1 MSRIMKIKERYRT
14 LSIAAKAGI
23 WFVICSVIQ
32 KSFSLITTPVFT
44 RLLTKEEFGIYSV
57 YLSWLQVF
65 TIVCT
70 FRLDFGVFNKG
81 MTKYHNNKED
91 YTSSMQGITT
101 LLTIIAFLIY
111 LLFQKQINQITE
123 LSTVITLFLFLE
135 MLFTPALNFWM
146 IRQRYDFQYRG
157 VVFVTVVMS
166 AANFLTGL
174 AAVVCLKDK
183 GFARILSCVIVQ
195 ACFGLI
201 FYLVNLSKSKKIWK
215 WEYIKFAII
224 FNLPLIPHYFSSYIL
239 DQSDRIMIQKMC
251 GLESAALYSV
261 AYNAGLIT
269 KIIVNSINNALIPWQ
284 YRKLEKGQYKG
295 VARQMQSASIMM
307 AFAFLIFIAFGPELI
322 KVMASE
328 KYYDAVYVIPPVAAS
343 MFFVFLYSVFCNI
356 EFFYDANKAAMI
368 ISTIGAAVNILL
380 NYYCIPRFGYAAAG
394 YTTLFCYL
402 LFAGMHYVYVNK
414 VVKANIGSSLFS
426 TSDLLPVSLIFL
438 ILASVISVFYG
449 NWIIRYLFI
458 WGLIVTGV
466 IKRNYLINILK
477 DIRDK

>member
-1 MSRIMKIKERYRT
+1 MSRIIKIKEKYST

-44 RLLTKEEFGIYSV
+44 RLLTKEQFGIYSV

-81 MTKYHNNKED
+81 MTKYHDNKEE

-101 LLTIIAFLIY
+101 LLTITAFLAY
-111 LLFQKQINQITE
+111 LLFRKQINQLTE
-123 LSTVITLFLFLE
+123 LSTTITLFLFLE
-135 MLFTPALNFWM
+135 LLFTPALNFWM
-146 IRQRYDFQYRG
+146 IRQRYDFHYRG
-157 VVFVTVVMS
+157 VVFVTAAMS
-166 AANFLTGL
+166 AANFLIGL
-174 AAVVCLKDK
+174 AAVICMEDK
-183 GFARILSCVIVQ
+183 GIARILSCVIVQ
-195 ACFGLI
+195 ACFGMI
-201 FYLVNLSKSKKIWK
+201 FYLLNLSKSKKIWK

-224 FNLPLIPHYFSSYIL
+224 FNIPLIPHYFLSYIL

-261 AYNAGLIT
+261 AYNAGLVT

-284 YRKLEKGQYKG
+284 YRKLEKGQYKA
-295 VARQMQSASIMM
+295 VAGQMKSAGIMM
-307 AFAFLIFIAFGPELI
+307 AFAFLVFIALGPELI
-322 KVMASE
+322 RLMASE
-328 KYYDAVYVIPPVAAS
+328 KYYDAVKVIPPVAAS

-368 ISTIGAAVNILL
+368 ISTIGAAANIIL
-380 NYYCIPRFGYAAAG
+380 NYYCIPRFGYSAAG

-414 VVKANIGSSLFS
+414 VVKANTGSPLFS
-426 TSDLLPVSLIFL
+426 TSDLLAVSFAFL
-438 ILASVISVFYG
+438 MFASVISVFYG
-449 NWIIRYLFI
+449 NWIIRYLLI
-458 WGLIVTGV
+458 LGLVLTVV
-466 IKRNYLINILK
+466 IKRKYLINIIK